1 MENVIEVGEYVR
13 TENGKLDKV
22 VNNNYYM
29 EKYIEAEKNLIFCN
43 DIVKHNCFKVVE

>member
-1 MENVIEVGEYVR
+1 MKDVIEVGEYIR

-29 EKYIEAEKNLIFCN
+29 EKYI
-43 DIVKHNCFKVVE
+43 